1 MGLFAKI
8 FDFAIKIVSS
18 NKNRQLLQTKQS
30 KRVGG
35 KFRCLS
41 LDDKKEND
49 NYKKPREIKQ

>member
-1 MGLFAKI
+1 MIYI